1 MNKGSKSSFCLSV
14 GYNCNMNFKEKTKEF
29 VLKVSTEKSFRDL
42 ETYVQMIEDKNKVMN
57 LTGFSGDRLWE
68 EGIYESIVSLYQ
80 VFNNPG
86 SKKLLDIGAG
96 AGFPSVPFKIVFPEL
111 KLSIIEP
118 QNKRVLFLD
127 SVSNELSLDIDLI
140 VKRAEDVNDLEFDL
154 ITARAVAP
162 LYALLEISSH
172 LGKKGAH
179 FAFLK
184 GPSLVEE
191 IKFANKMISKFGIK
205 GNMNK
210 ISDSS
215 LSREAFVYEYVKQ
228 VDTPEGYP
236 RPWAK
241 IVAENK

>member
-191 IKFANKMISKFGIK
+191 IKFANKMISKFEIK

>member
-1 MNKGSKSSFCLSV
+1 MNKDSKSSFCLSV

-140 VKRAEDVNDLEFDL
+140 VKRAEDVKDLEFDL

-191 IKFANKMISKFGIK
+191 IKFANKMISKFEIK